1 MRESSNEN
9 TCSQKQDS
17 LLMFAVPLDSE
28 FMPGTCYTLSS
39 LRVQG
44 MVPRDPV
51 SACQMD
57 ESVDK
62 LKLLT
67 GRFCNIRVHS

>member
-1 MRESSNEN
+1 MKSSNEE
-9 TCSQKQDS
+9 TCTQKQDS
-17 LLMFAVPLDSE
+17 LFMFTVSLDSE

-39 LRVQG
+39 LGVQG
-44 MVPRDPV
+44 TVPRDPV

-62 LKLLT
+62 VKLLT

>member
-1 MRESSNEN
+1 MKRHVHGSRIH
-9 TCSQKQDS
+9 S
-17 LLMFAVPLDSE
+17 LIFAVSLASE

-44 MVPRDPV
+44 TVPRDPV
-51 SACQMD
+51 SCRMD
-57 ESVDK
+57 KSVDK

-67 GRFCNIRVHS
+67 GRFCNIGVHS

>member
-17 LLMFAVPLDSE
+17 LLMCAVPLDSE

-57 ESVDK
+57 ESMDK